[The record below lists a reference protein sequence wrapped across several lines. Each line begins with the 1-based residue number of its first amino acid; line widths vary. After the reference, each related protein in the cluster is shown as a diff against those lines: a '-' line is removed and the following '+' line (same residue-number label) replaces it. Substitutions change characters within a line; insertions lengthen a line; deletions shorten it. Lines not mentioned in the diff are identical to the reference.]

1 MKKSIIFGLL
11 ALVFSAAQLRA
22 QDAESRW
29 VDSVY
34 NSLTLEQ
41 RVAQLICMR
50 ANNPD
55 KPFDAN
61 VAKYIQKYNIGGVCF
76 FRADADA
83 QVKQTNEWQAMA
95 KTPLMVSID
104 AEWGLGMRVNKS
116 LSYPYQ
122 MTLGAIGNDDL
133 IYEMGQQ
140 VAEQCQRM
148 GIHVNFAPV
157 ADVNS
162 NAANPIIGMRSFG
175 ENPQTVGEKATAY
188 ALGMQ
193 SKGLTTTMKHFPGHG
208 NTSTDSHLTL
218 PTVTRTMDE
227 VRDIE
232 LAPFRYMIEHGVNGA
247 MVGHLYFPAIEK
259 VKNTS
264 SSLSHGVVTDLLKD
278 QMGFEG
284 LIFTDGLDMKGVTE
298 KVRQDSVPYVA
309 FMAGND
315 VLILPHDVPY
325 AIRTIKAAAER
336 DPEVAARVEESCKK
350 ILRYKYRAGLNKYK
364 KVSTENLMADIK
376 KKEYTDLRQRLYDE
390 AITMLRNDGNVIPL
404 ANNKKIAVVTIG
416 NTKNDVNN
424 GLIEHGYSTKSY
436 VVKKDEIGSKSAAW
450 LKELEKYDLVVVSI
464 EKTTMFANKNYGIN
478 DETVKF
484 FNRLV
489 AQNDVILNLFACPYA
504 LDMFRINNSVK
515 GLVVGYQDEVP
526 AVNAVVKLL
535 SGDMEPH
542 GTLPVSVSKF
552 NCGDGIVVGGPGR
565 KIHVLPS
572 KEVPAKKIV
581 PSKSAT
587 NTNTS
592 SEAGPSTLRQ
602 AQDSGTG
609 TDTAQVMLNDSVKPL
624 PTGEME
630 EKYVLRLDSVAEAG
644 IRNGAYPGCQIVA
657 MKDGK
662 VVYDK
667 CFGTFTYGGGHKV
680 QSDDLYD
687 IASCTKIFAS
697 TLAIMK
703 LYDDGLIDLNKTL
716 ADFFPYLK
724 GKAHGKLKLIDIMTH
739 QAGLKAWIPFYKMT
753 VDENGPMAEFYTTE
767 MDESH
772 SLRVAENIYLVND
785 YPDRIFDSVSKTPIG
800 KKKYLYSDMGFY
812 YMPKIVKLVTNQS
825 IEDYLN
831 EKFYIPMNLSH
842 ICYQPLN
849 HFTREQIAP
858 TENDTMF
865 RMQLVWG
872 DVHDQA
878 AAMMG
883 GVAGHAGLFA
893 NARDLAVLMQM
904 FLDEGTYQGVQ
915 YLKPETVRYFTR
927 APFAASNNN
936 RRGIGFDKLP
946 INMKG
951 SSTASKSGSM
961 KGYGHTGFT
970 GTFVWADPENKTLI
984 VFLSNRAYP
993 NTDPNKLVRQGIRT
1007 ALHDILYEAYPIQ
1020 E

>member
-1 MKKSIIFGLL
+1 MNIKKHLL
-11 ALVFSAAQLRA
+11 GCFVLFFSAAQCIA

-34 NSLTLEQ
+34 NSFTLEQ
-41 RVAQLICMR
+41 RVGQLICMR
-50 ANNPD
+50 ANQPD
-55 KPFDAN
+55 KPFFDD
-61 VAKYIQKYNIGGVCF
+61 VAKYIKKYNIGGVCF
-76 FRADADA
+76 FRADAEA
-83 QVKQTNEWQAMA
+83 QVKKTNEWQALA
-95 KTPLMVSID
+95 QTPLMVSID
-104 AEWGLGMRVNKS
+104 AEWGLAMRVNKT
-116 LSYPYQ
+116 LAYPYQ
-122 MTLGAIGNDDL
+122 MTLGAVADDQL

-157 ADVNS
+157 VDVNS
-162 NAANPIIGMRSFG
+162 NAANPVIGMRSFG
-175 ENPQTVGEKATAY
+175 EDPENVGNKGVAY
-188 ALGMQ
+188 AMGMQ
-193 SKGLTTTMKHFPGHG
+193 SKGLITSMKHFPGHG

-218 PTVTRTMDE
+218 PTVTRPIEE

-232 LAPFRYMIEHGVNGA
+232 LAPFRKMIENGVNGA

-264 SSLSHGVVTDLLKD
+264 SSLSYGVVTDLLKEE
-278 QMGFEG
+278 MGFEG
-284 LIFTDGLDMKGVTE
+284 LIFTDGLDMKGVSE
-298 KVRQDSVPYVA
+298 KVRNDSVPYVA

-315 VLILPHDVPY
+315 VLILPHDVPF
-325 AIRTIKAAAER
+325 AIKTIKAAAER
-336 DPEVAARVEESCKK
+336 DTVAAARLEESCKK
-350 ILRYKYRAGLNKYK
+350 ILRYKYRAGLNDYTAL
-364 KVSTENLMADIK
+364 STENLMTDLK
-376 KKEYTDLRQRLYDE
+376 KKSYIELRQQLYDE
-390 AITMLRNDGNVIPL
+390 AITMLRNENQVIPL

-424 GLIEHGYSTKSY
+424 GLIERGYSTTSF
-436 VVKKDEIGSKSAAW
+436 VVEKDKIASKSADW
-450 LKELEKYDLVVVSI
+450 LKKLEAYDLVVVNI

-515 GLVVGYQDEVP
+515 AVVVGYQDEVP
-526 AVNAVVKLL
+526 AVDAVVRLL
-535 SGDMEPH
+535 AGELEPH

-552 NCGDGIVVGGPGR
+552 KCGEGIVIGTPVTPR
-565 KIHVLPS
+565 YTLPF
-572 KEVPAKKIV
+572 KEEPV
-581 PSKSAT
+581 KSEPVKGQLMQ
-587 NTNTS
+587 NEPIPVE
-592 SEAGPSTLRQ
+592 SEPDMTLP
-602 AQDSGTG
+602 
-609 TDTAQVMLNDSVKPL
+609 VMKLD
-624 PTGEME
+624 
-630 EKYVLRLDSVAEAG
+630 EKYAQRLDSVAKAG
-644 IRNGAYPGCQIVA
+644 IKGKAYPGCQIVA
-657 MKDGK
+657 LKDGH
-662 VVYDK
+662 VVYDT
-667 CFGTFTYGGGHKV
+667 CFGTFTYGGGHHV
-680 QSDDLYD
+680 QPDDLYD

-739 QAGLKAWIPFYKMT
+739 QAGLKAWIPFYKVT
-753 VDENGPMAEFYTTE
+753 VDENGPMEAFYS
-767 MDESH
+767 DEIDKSH
-772 SLRVAENIYLVND
+772 NVRVAENLYLVND
-785 YPDRIFDSVSKTPIG
+785 YADRIFDSVSKTPLG

-812 YMPKIVKLVTNQS
+812 YMPKIVKQLTNQN

-831 EKFYIPMNLSH
+831 EKFYHPMNLWH

-849 HFTREQIAP
+849 HFIREQIAP
-858 TENDTMF
+858 TENDTVF
-865 RMQLVWG
+865 RKQLIWG

-878 AAMMG
+878 AAMFG

-904 FLDEGTYQGVQ
+904 LLDEGTYNGVQ

-927 APFAASNNN
+927 APFSSNDN

-946 INMKG
+946 VNKKG

-961 KGYGHTGFT
+961 KGFGHTGFT
-970 GTFVWADPENKTLI
+970 GTFVWADPKNKTVLI
-984 VFLSNRAYP
+984 FLSNRVHPDPEP
-993 NTDPNKLVRQGIRT
+993 NRLARQNIRT
-1007 ALHDILYEAYPIQ
+1007 ALHDILYEAYPIA

>member
-1 MKKSIIFGLL
+1 MNIKRRLLGCFVL
-11 ALVFSAAQLRA
+11 ALSAAQCFA

-41 RVAQLICMR
+41 RVGQLICMR
-50 ANNPD
+50 ANQPD
-55 KPFDAN
+55 KPFYDD
-61 VAKYIQKYNIGGVCF
+61 VAKYIKKYNIGGVCF
-76 FRADADA
+76 FRADAEA
-83 QVKQTNEWQAMA
+83 QVKKTNEWQALA
-95 KTPLMVSID
+95 QTPLMVSID
-104 AEWGLGMRVNKS
+104 AEWGLAMRVNKT
-116 LSYPYQ
+116 LAYPYQ
-122 MTLGAIGNDDL
+122 MTLGAIADDQL

-140 VAEQCQRM
+140 VADQCQRM

-175 ENPQTVGEKATAY
+175 ENPQKVGEKATAY

-193 SKGLTTTMKHFPGHG
+193 SKGMVTTMKHFPGHG

-218 PTVTRTMDE
+218 PTVTRPIEE

-232 LAPFRYMIEHGVNGA
+232 LAPFRYMIEQGVNGA

-264 SSLSHGVVTDLLKD
+264 SSLSHGVVTDLLKEE
-278 QMGFEG
+278 MGFEG
-284 LIFTDGLDMKGVTE
+284 LIFTDGLDMKGVSE
-298 KVRQDSVPYVA
+298 KVRNDSVPYVA

-315 VLILPHDVPY
+315 VLILPHDVPF
-325 AIRTIKAAAER
+325 AIKTIKAAAER
-336 DPEVAARVEESCKK
+336 DPEAEARLEESCKK
-350 ILRYKYRAGLNKYK
+350 ILRYKYRAGLNNYK
-364 KVSTENLMADIK
+364 PLSTENLMTDLK
-376 KKEYTDLRQRLYDE
+376 KKSYMELRQQLYDE
-390 AITMLRNDGNVIPL
+390 AITMLRNENQVIPL
-404 ANNKKIAVVTIG
+404 VNNKKIAVVTIG
-416 NTKNDVNN
+416 NTKNDVNS
-424 GLIEHGYSTKSY
+424 GLVERGYSTTSF
-436 VVKKDEIGSKSAAW
+436 VVEKDKLASKSADW
-450 LKELEKYDLVVVSI
+450 LKKLEAYDLVVVSI
-464 EKTTMFANKNYGIN
+464 EKTNMFANKNYGIN
-478 DETVKF
+478 NATVNF

-526 AVNAVVKLL
+526 AVDAVVRLL
-535 SGDMEPH
+535 SGELEPH

-552 NCGDGIVVGGPGR
+552 NCGDGIVIGR
-565 KIHVLPS
+565 PEPRYNLPF
-572 KEVPAKKIV
+572 KEAPV
-581 PSKSAT
+581 KSEPVKGQLMQ
-587 NTNTS
+587 NEPVENM
-592 SEAGPSTLRQ
+592 PDVTLPV
-602 AQDSGTG
+602 TK
-609 TDTAQVMLNDSVKPL
+609 L
-624 PTGEME
+624 E
-630 EKYVLRLDSVAEAG
+630 EKYALRLDSVAKAG
-644 IRNGAYPGCQIVA
+644 IRNKAFPGCQIVA
-657 MKDGK
+657 MKDGH
-662 VVYDK
+662 VVYDT

-680 QSDDLYD
+680 QPDDLYD

-697 TLAIMK
+697 TLAVMK

-724 GKAHGKLKLIDIMTH
+724 GKPHGKLKLIDIMTH
-739 QAGLKAWIPFYKMT
+739 QAGLKAWIPFYKVT
-753 VDENGPMAEFYTTE
+753 VNEDGPMEEFYSNQ
-767 MDESH
+767 MDKNH
-772 SLRVAENIYLVND
+772 SVRVAENLYLIND
-785 YPDRIFDSVSKTPIG
+785 YADRIFDSVSKTPLG

-812 YMPKIVKLVTNQS
+812 YMPKIVKQLTNQN
-825 IEDYLN
+825 IEDYLK
-831 EKFYIPMNLSH
+831 EKFYVPMNLSH

-858 TENDTMF
+858 TENDTVF
-865 RMQLVWG
+865 RMQLIWG

-878 AAMMG
+878 AAMFG

-893 NARDLAVLMQM
+893 NAHDLAVLMQM
-904 FLDEGTYQGVQ
+904 FLDEGTYNGVQ

-927 APFAASNNN
+927 APYSASNDN

-946 INMKG
+946 LNKKG

-970 GTFVWADPENKTLI
+970 GTFVWADPENKTVLI
-984 VFLSNRAYP
+984 FLSNRVHP
-993 NTDPNKLVRQGIRT
+993 FPDPNKLARQGIRT
-1007 ALHDILYEAYPIQ
+1007 ALHDILYEAYPIA

>member
-1 MKKSIIFGLL
+1 MNIKKRLLGCFVL
-11 ALVFSAAQLRA
+11 ALSVAQCFA

-41 RVAQLICMR
+41 RVGQLICMR
-50 ANNPD
+50 ANQPD
-55 KPFDAN
+55 KPFYED
-61 VAKYIQKYNIGGVCF
+61 VAKYIKKYNIGGVCF
-76 FRADADA
+76 FRADAEA
-83 QVKQTNEWQAMA
+83 QVKKTNEWQALA
-95 KTPLMVSID
+95 QTPLMVSID
-104 AEWGLGMRVNKS
+104 AEWGLAMRVNKT
-116 LSYPYQ
+116 LAYPYQ
-122 MTLGAIGNDDL
+122 MTLGAVADDQL

-157 ADVNS
+157 VDVNS
-162 NAANPIIGMRSFG
+162 NAANPVIGMRSFG
-175 ENPQTVGEKATAY
+175 ENPENVGNKGVAY
-188 ALGMQ
+188 AMGMQ
-193 SKGLTTTMKHFPGHG
+193 SKGLITSMKHFPGHG

-232 LAPFRYMIEHGVNGA
+232 LAPFRKMIEGGVNGA

-264 SSLSHGVVTDLLKD
+264 SSLSYGVVTDLLKEE
-278 QMGFEG
+278 MGFEG
-284 LIFTDGLDMKGVTE
+284 LIFTDGLDMKGVSE
-298 KVRQDSVPYVA
+298 KVRNDSVPYVA

-315 VLILPHDVPY
+315 VLILPHDVPF
-325 AIRTIKAAAER
+325 AIKTIKAAAER
-336 DPEVAARVEESCKK
+336 DPVAEARLEESCKK
-350 ILRYKYRAGLNKYK
+350 ILRYKYRAGLNNYK
-364 KVSTENLMADIK
+364 ALSTENLMTDLK
-376 KKEYTDLRQRLYDE
+376 KKSYIELRQQLYDE
-390 AITMLRNDGNVIPL
+390 AITMLRNENQVIPL

-416 NTKNDVNN
+416 NTKNDVNS
-424 GLIEHGYSTKSY
+424 GLVERGFSTTSF
-436 VVKKDEIGSKSAAW
+436 VVEKDKIASKSAEW
-450 LKELEKYDLVVVSI
+450 LKKLEAYDLVVVSI

-478 DETVKF
+478 DATVNF

-515 GLVVGYQDEVP
+515 AVVVGYQDEVP
-526 AVNAVVKLL
+526 AVDAVVRLL
-535 SGDMEPH
+535 AGELEPH

-552 NCGDGIVVGGPGR
+552 KCGEGIV
-565 KIHVLPS
+565 I
-572 KEVPAKKIV
+572 
-581 PSKSAT
+581 
-587 NTNTS
+587 
-592 SEAGPSTLRQ
+592 
-602 AQDSGTG
+602 GTP
-609 TDTAQVMLNDSVKPL
+609 VKPKYTL
-624 PTGEME
+624 PFKEEPVKSEPVKGQLMQNEPVESVPDVALPVSKMD
-630 EKYVLRLDSVAEAG
+630 EKYARRLDSVAKAG
-644 IRNGAYPGCQIVA
+644 IKGKAYPGCQIVA
-657 MKDGK
+657 MKDGN
-662 VVYDK
+662 VVYDT
-667 CFGTFTYGGGHKV
+667 CFGTFTYGGGHRV
-680 QSDDLYD
+680 QPDDMYD

-739 QAGLKAWIPFYKMT
+739 QAGLKAWIPFYKVT
-753 VDENGPMAEFYTTE
+753 VNEDGPMAEFYSNQ
-767 MDESH
+767 MDKNH
-772 SLRVAENIYLVND
+772 NVRVAENLYLIND
-785 YPDRIFDSVSKTPIG
+785 YADRIFDSVAKTPLG

-812 YMPKIVKLVTNQS
+812 YMPKIVKQLTNQN
-825 IEDYLN
+825 IEEYLN
-831 EKFYIPMNLSH
+831 EKFYRPMNLSH

-858 TENDTMF
+858 TENDTVF

-878 AAMMG
+878 AAMFG

-893 NARDLAVLMQM
+893 NAHDLAVLMQM
-904 FLDEGTYQGVQ
+904 FLDEGTYNGVQ

-927 APFAASNNN
+927 APYSSSNDN

-946 INMKG
+946 VNKKG

-970 GTFVWADPENKTLI
+970 GTFVWADPENKTVI
-984 VFLSNRAYP
+984 VFLSNRVHP
-993 NTDPNKLVRQGIRT
+993 FPDPNKLARQGIRT
-1007 ALHDILYEAYPIQ
+1007 TLHDILYEAYPIA

>member
-1 MKKSIIFGLL
+1 MNIKKYVLGLIAL
-11 ALVFSAAQLRA
+11 AFSAGQCLA

-61 VAKYIQKYNIGGVCF
+61 VAKYIKKYNIGGVCF
-76 FRADADA
+76 FRADAEA

-95 KTPLMVSID
+95 QTPLMVSID
-104 AEWGLGMRVNKS
+104 AEWGLGMRVNKT

-122 MTLGAIGNDDL
+122 MTLGAISDDEL

-175 ENPQTVGEKATAY
+175 ENPQMVGEKATAY

-218 PTVTRTMDE
+218 PTVTRTMEE

-232 LAPFRYMIEHGVNGA
+232 LAPFRYMIENGVNGA

-264 SSLSHGVVTDLLKD
+264 SSLSHGVVTDLLKEE
-278 QMGFEG
+278 MGFEG
-284 LIFTDGLDMKGVTE
+284 LIFTDGLDMKGVSE
-298 KVRQDSVPYVA
+298 KVRQDSVPYVS

-315 VLILPHDVPY
+315 VLILPLDVPF
-325 AIRTIKAAAER
+325 AIKTIKAAAER
-336 DPEVAARVEESCKK
+336 DSEVEARVEESCKK

-364 KVSTENLMADIK
+364 AVSTENLMTDL
-376 KKEYTDLRQRLYDE
+376 KKEAYTELRQQLYDE
-390 AITMLRNDGNVIPL
+390 AITMLRNEGNVIPL
-404 ANNKKIAVVTIG
+404 VNNKKIAVVTIG

-424 GLIEHGYSTKSY
+424 GLIERGYSTKSF
-436 VVKKDEIGSKSAAW
+436 VVKKDEIATKSAAW
-450 LKELEKYDLVVVSI
+450 LKELESYDLVVVSI

-535 SGDMEPH
+535 SGELEPH
-542 GTLPVSVSKF
+542 GTLPVSVNKF
-552 NCGDGIVVGGPGR
+552 NCGDGIVVGAPE
-565 KIHVLPS
+565 KKVHILPS
-572 KEVPAKKIV
+572 KEM
-581 PSKSAT
+581 PSKSISPAT
-587 NTNTS
+587 PATGMDTS
-592 SEAGPSTLRQ
+592 SAKSLEQ
-602 AQDSGTG
+602 N
-609 TDTAQVMLNDSVKPL
+609 VSVEL
-624 PTGEME
+624 DETYEH
-630 EKYVLRLDSVAEAG
+630 RLDSVAKAG
-644 IRNGAYPGCQIVA
+644 IRHGAYPGCQIVA
-657 MKDGK
+657 MKDGQ

-667 CFGTFTYGGGHKV
+667 CFGYFTYGGGHRV
-680 QSDDLYD
+680 QPNDLYD

-697 TLAIMK
+697 TLAVMK
-703 LYDDGLIDLNKTL
+703 LYDDGMIDLNKTL

-739 QAGLKAWIPFYKMT
+739 QAGLKAWVPFYKVT
-753 VDENGPMAEFYTTE
+753 VDENGPMAEFYSEE

-772 SLRVAENIYLVND
+772 NVRVAENLYLVND
-785 YPDRIFDSVSKTPIG
+785 YADRIFDSVAKTPLG

-812 YMPKIVKLVTNQS
+812 YIPKIVKQLTNQG

-831 EKFYIPMNLSH
+831 EKFYMPMNLSH

-849 HFTREQIAP
+849 HFTRDQIAP
-858 TENDTMF
+858 TENDTIF

-883 GVAGHAGLFA
+883 GMAGHAGLFA
-893 NARDLAVLMQM
+893 NAHDLAAIMQM

-915 YLKPETVRYFTR
+915 YLKPETVRYFTK
-927 APFAASNNN
+927 APFASSNNN

-946 INMKG
+946 IDKKG

-961 KGYGHTGFT
+961 RGYGHTGFT
-970 GTFVWADPENKTLI
+970 GTFVWADPANKLLI
-984 VFLSNRAYP
+984 IFLSNRVHP
-993 NTDPNKLVRQGIRT
+993 DTDPNKLVRQGTRT
-1007 ALHDILYEAYPIQ
+1007 ALHDILYEAYPIP

>member
-1 MKKSIIFGLL
+1 MTMKKTIIFGLL
-11 ALVFSAAQLRA
+11 AFVFSLGQLNA
-22 QDAESRW
+22 QDSESHW

-61 VAKYIQKYNIGGVCF
+61 VAKYIKKYNIGGVCF
-76 FRADADA
+76 FRADAEA
-83 QVKQTNEWQAMA
+83 QVKQTNEWQALA
-95 KTPLMVSID
+95 QTPLMVSID
-104 AEWGLGMRVNKS
+104 AEWGLGMRVNKT

-122 MTLGAIGNDDL
+122 MTLGAINDDKL

-148 GIHVNFAPV
+148 GIHVNFAPDV
-157 ADVNS
+157 DVNS
-162 NAANPIIGMRSFG
+162 NAANPVIGMRSFG
-175 ENPQTVGEKATAY
+175 EDPEKVGNKGVAY

-193 SKGLTTTMKHFPGHG
+193 NKGMITSMKHFPGHG
-208 NTSTDSHLTL
+208 NTATDSHATL
-218 PTVTRTMDE
+218 PVVTRTMDE
-227 VRDIE
+227 VYNIE
-232 LAPFRYMIEHGVNGA
+232 LAPFRKMIENGVNGA

-264 SSLSHGVVTDLLKD
+264 SSLSYGVVTDLLKEE
-278 QMGFEG
+278 MGFKG
-284 LIFTDGLDMKGVTE
+284 LIFTDGLDMKGVSE
-298 KVRQDSVPYVA
+298 KVHQDSVPYVA

-315 VLILPHDVPY
+315 VLILPHDVPF
-325 AIRTIKAAAER
+325 AIKTIKAAAER
-336 DPEVAARVEESCKK
+336 DPEVEARVEESCKK
-350 ILRYKYRAGLNKYK
+350 ILRYKYRAGLYHYK
-364 KVSTENLMADIK
+364 AASTENLMTDLK
-376 KKEYTDLRQRLYDE
+376 KKAYTDLRQQLYDE

-424 GLIEHGYSTKSY
+424 GLIEHGYNTKSF
-436 VVKKDEIGSKSAAW
+436 VVKKEDIGSKSAVW
-450 LKELEKYDLVVVSI
+450 LKELESYDLVVVSI
-464 EKTTMFANKNYGIN
+464 EKTTMFANKNYGISE
-478 DETVKF
+478 ETVNF

-504 LDMFRINNSVK
+504 LDLFRINNSVK
-515 GLVVGYQDEVP
+515 GVVIGYQDEVP
-526 AVNAVVKLL
+526 AVNAVVRLL
-535 SGDMEPH
+535 SGEMDPH
-542 GTLPVSVSKF
+542 GTLPVSVGKF
-552 NCGDGIVVGGPGR
+552 KCGDGIVMGASEKKVH
-565 KIHVLPS
+565 ILPS
-572 KEVPAKKIV
+572 EEMPPKELPQNGQLIQ
-581 PSKSAT
+581 SA
-587 NTNTS
+587 S
-592 SEAGPSTLRQ
+592 V
-602 AQDSGTG
+602 DS
-609 TDTAQVMLNDSVKPL
+609 L
-624 PTGEME
+624 PTAKLE
-630 EKYVLRLDSVAEAG
+630 EKYELRLDSVAKAG

-657 MKDGK
+657 MKDGN

-680 QSDDLYD
+680 QPDDLYD

-703 LYDDGLIDLNKTL
+703 LYDDGMIDLNKTL

-739 QAGLKAWIPFYKMT
+739 QSGLKAWIPFYKAT
-753 VDENGPMAEFYTTE
+753 VDENGPMEEFYSEE

-772 SLRVAENIYLVND
+772 TVRVAENLYLVND
-785 YPDRIFDSVSKTPIG
+785 YADRIFDSVSKTPLG

-812 YMPKIVKLVTNQS
+812 YMPKIVKQLTNQN

-831 EKFYIPMNLSH
+831 EKFYTPMNLSH

-849 HFTREQIAP
+849 HFTRDQIAP
-858 TENDTMF
+858 TENDTIF

-893 NARDLAVLMQM
+893 NAHDLAAIMQM
-904 FLDEGTYQGVQ
+904 FLDEGTFQGVR
-915 YLKPETVRYFTR
+915 YLKPETVRYFTK
-927 APFAASNNN
+927 APFAASNDN

-946 INMKG
+946 LNKKG

-970 GTFVWADPENKTLI
+970 GTFVWADPENDMLI
-984 VFLSNRAYP
+984 IFLSNRAYP

-1007 ALHDILYEAYPIQ
+1007 ALHDILYEAYPIS

>member
-1 MKKSIIFGLL
+1 MTMKKRFIFGLL
-11 ALVFSAAQLRA
+11 ALVLVGQLKA

-61 VAKYIQKYNIGGVCF
+61 VAKYIKRYNIGGVCF

-83 QVKQTNEWQAMA
+83 QVRQTNEWQAMA
-95 KTPLMVSID
+95 QTPLMVSSD
-104 AEWGLGMRVNKS
+104 GEWGLGMRVNKT

-122 MTLGAIGNDDL
+122 MTLGAISNDDL
-133 IYEMGQQ
+133 IYAMGQQ

-218 PTVTRTMDE
+218 PTVTRTMEE

-278 QMGFEG
+278 EMGFEG

-315 VLILPHDVPY
+315 VLILPTDVPF
-325 AIRTIKAAAER
+325 AIKTIKAAAER
-336 DPEVAARVEESCKK
+336 DAEVEARVEESCKK
-350 ILRYKYRAGLNKYK
+350 ILRYKYRAGLNNYK
-364 KVSTENLMADIK
+364 AVSTENLMTDLK
-376 KKEYTDLRQRLYDE
+376 KSAYTDLRQQLYDE

-404 ANNKKIAVVTIG
+404 VNNKKIAVVTIG

-424 GLIEHGYSTKSY
+424 GLIEHGYSTKSF

-450 LKELEKYDLVVVSI
+450 LKELEAYDLVVVSI

-515 GLVVGYQDEVP
+515 GLVIGYQDEVP

-535 SGDMEPH
+535 SGEMDAH
-542 GTLPVSVSKF
+542 GTLPVSVAKF
-552 NCGDGIVVGGPGR
+552 SCGDGIVTGAPVKKVHILPT
-565 KIHVLPS
+565 KEIPS
-572 KEVPAKKIV
+572 KMQDTGQLIQ
-581 PSKSAT
+581 
-587 NTNTS
+587 
-592 SEAGPSTLRQ
+592 SE
-602 AQDSGTG
+602 
-609 TDTAQVMLNDSVKPL
+609 SVEQN
-624 PTGEME
+624 PTGELG
-630 EKYVLRLDSVAEAG
+630 EKYAHRLDSVAKAG
-644 IRNGAYPGCQIVA
+644 IRNGAYPGCQIVV

-662 VVYDK
+662 MVYDK
-667 CFGTFTYGGGHKV
+667 CFGHFTYGGGHKV
-680 QSDDLYD
+680 QPDDLYD

-697 TLAIMK
+697 TLAVMK

-724 GKAHGKLKLIDIMTH
+724 GKTHGKLKLIDIMTH
-739 QAGLKAWIPFYKMT
+739 QAGLKAWVPFYKVT
-753 VDENGPMAEFYTTE
+753 VDENGPMTEFYSEE

-772 SLRVAENIYLVND
+772 KLRVAENLYLVND

-812 YMPKIVKLVTNQS
+812 YMPKIVKLITNQS

-858 TENDTMF
+858 TENDTIF
-865 RMQLVWG
+865 RRQLIWG

-893 NARDLAVLMQM
+893 NAHDLAALMQM

-915 YLKPETVRYFTR
+915 YLKPETVRYFTK
-927 APFAASNNN
+927 APFASSNDN

-946 INMKG
+946 INKKG

-984 VFLSNRAYP
+984 IFLSNRVYP
-993 NTDPNKLVRQGIRT
+993 NTDPNKLARQSIRT
-1007 ALHDILYEAYPIQ
+1007 ALHDILYEAYPIP

>member
-1 MKKSIIFGLL
+1 MKKRFIFGLL
-11 ALVFSAAQLRA
+11 ALVFVGQLKA

-76 FRADADA
+76 FRADAEA
-83 QVKQTNEWQAMA
+83 QVKQTNEWQAVA

-104 AEWGLGMRVNKS
+104 AEWGLGMRVNKT

-122 MTLGAIGNDDL
+122 MTLGAISDDDL

-193 SKGLTTTMKHFPGHG
+193 SRGLTTTMKHFPGHG

-218 PTVTRTMDE
+218 PTVTRTMEE

-232 LAPFRYMIEHGVNGA
+232 LAPFRYMIDHGVNGA

-278 QMGFEG
+278 EMGFEG

-315 VLILPHDVPY
+315 VLILPHDVPF

-336 DPEVAARVEESCKK
+336 DPEVEARVEESCKK

-364 KVSTENLMADIK
+364 AVSTANLMSDL
-376 KKEYTDLRQRLYDE
+376 KKEAYIDLRQRLYDE
-390 AITMLRNDGNVIPL
+390 AITLLRNDGNVIPL
-404 ANNKKIAVVTIG
+404 VNNKKIAVVTIG

-436 VVKKDEIGSKSAAW
+436 VVKKDEIGTKSAAW
-450 LKELEKYDLVVVSI
+450 LKELEAYDIVVVSI
-464 EKTTMFANKNYGIN
+464 EKTTMYANKNYGIN

-515 GLVVGYQDEVP
+515 GVVVGYQDEVP

-535 SGDMEPH
+535 SGEMDAH
-542 GTLPVSVSKF
+542 GTLPVSVNKF
-552 NCGDGIVVGGPGR
+552 KCGDGIVTGKPVKR
-565 KIHVLPS
+565 VHILPS
-572 KEVPAKKIV
+572 KEVPVREMPETGQVIQNEPV
-581 PSKSAT
+581 EQNPS
-587 NTNTS
+587 
-592 SEAGPSTLRQ
+592 
-602 AQDSGTG
+602 
-609 TDTAQVMLNDSVKPL
+609 
-624 PTGEME
+624 GELG
-630 EKYVLRLDSVAEAG
+630 EKYAHRLDSVAKAG
-644 IRNGAYPGCQIVA
+644 IRNGAYPGCQIVV

-662 VVYDK
+662 MVYDK
-667 CFGTFTYGGGHKV
+667 CFGHFTYGGGHKV
-680 QSDDLYD
+680 QPDDLYD

-697 TLAIMK
+697 TLAVMK

-739 QAGLKAWIPFYKMT
+739 QAGLKAWVPFYKVT
-753 VDENGPMAEFYTTE
+753 VDENGPMDEFYSDE
-767 MDESH
+767 MDENH
-772 SLRVAENIYLVND
+772 NLRVAENLYLVSD
-785 YPDRIFDSVSKTPIG
+785 YPDRIFDSVSKTPLG

-812 YMPKIVKLVTNQS
+812 YMPKIVKLITNQS

-831 EKFYIPMNLSH
+831 EKFYVPMNLSH

-858 TENDTMF
+858 TENDTIF
-865 RMQLVWG
+865 RKQLVWG

-893 NARDLAVLMQM
+893 NAHDLAALMQM
-904 FLDEGTYQGVQ
+904 ILDEGTYQGVQ
-915 YLKPETVRYFTR
+915 YLKPETVRYFTK
-927 APFAASNNN
+927 APFVTAFSAEMLRSRNPFMLRMYRRLSPASLS
-936 RRGIGFDKLP
+936 RIP
-946 INMKG
+946 
-951 SSTASKSGSM
+951 SATASAKAR
-961 KGYGHTGFT
+961 K
-970 GTFVWADPENKTLI
+970 ACPPKRLC
-984 VFLSNRAYP
+984 R
-993 NTDPNKLVRQGIRT
+993 IR
-1007 ALHDILYEAYPIQ
+1007 
-1020 E
+1020 

>member
-1 MKKSIIFGLL
+1 MNIKQTISFGLIGL
-11 ALVFSAAQLRA
+11 TMLVGQCFA

-50 ANNPD
+50 ANQPD
-55 KPFDAN
+55 KPFYEN
-61 VAKYIQKYNIGGVCF
+61 VAQYIKKYNIGGVCF
-76 FRADADA
+76 FRADAEA
-83 QVKQTNEWQAMA
+83 QVKQTNDWQALA
-95 KTPLMVSID
+95 QTPLMVTID
-104 AEWGLGMRVNKS
+104 AEWGLGMRVKKT

-122 MTLGAIGNDDL
+122 MTLGAITDDDL
-133 IYEMGQQ
+133 LYEMGQQ

-148 GIHVNFAPV
+148 GIQVNFAPV
-157 ADVNS
+157 VDVNS
-162 NAANPIIGMRSFG
+162 NPANPIIGMRSFG
-175 ENPQTVGEKATAY
+175 EDPQKVGEKGAAY

-193 SKGLTTTMKHFPGHG
+193 SKGLITSMKHFPGHG
-208 NTSTDSHLTL
+208 NTATDSHMTL
-218 PTVTRTMDE
+218 PTVTRTMEE

-232 LAPFRYMIEHGVNGA
+232 LAPFRYMIEEGVNGA
-247 MVGHLYFPAIEK
+247 MVGHLYFPAIEA

-264 SSLSHGVVTDLLKD
+264 SSLSHGVVTDLLKEE
-278 QMGFEG
+278 MGFEG
-284 LIFTDGLDMKGVTE
+284 LIFTDGLDMKGVSE

-315 VLILPHDVPY
+315 VLILPTDVPF
-325 AIRTIKAAAER
+325 AIKTIKAAAER
-336 DPEVAARVEESCKK
+336 DPQAAARVEESCKK
-350 ILRYKYRAGLNKYK
+350 ILRYKYRAGLNHYQPA
-364 KVSTENLMADIK
+364 STANLMDDLK
-376 KKEYTDLRQRLYDE
+376 KKSYLDLRKQLYEE
-390 AITMLRNDGNVIPL
+390 AVTLLRNDSQVMPL

-424 GLIEHGYSTKSY
+424 GLIERGFSTKSF
-436 VVKKDEIGSKSAAW
+436 VTTKENIGSKSAEW
-450 LKELEKYDLVVVSI
+450 LKQLEAYDLVVVSI

-515 GLVVGYQDEVP
+515 GVVVAYQDEVP
-526 AVNAVVKLL
+526 AVDAVVRLL
-535 SGDMEPH
+535 SGELEAK
-542 GTLPVSVSKF
+542 GTLPVSTNKF
-552 NCGDGIVVGGPGR
+552 KCGDGLVAMAPEKKVHI
-565 KIHVLPS
+565 LPS
-572 KEVPAKKIV
+572 KEI
-581 PSKSAT
+581 PSKGVQTLQNESVTAT
-587 NTNTS
+587 
-592 SEAGPSTLRQ
+592 PSGVL
-602 AQDSGTG
+602 D
-609 TDTAQVMLNDSVKPL
+609 
-624 PTGEME
+624 
-630 EKYVLRLDSVAEAG
+630 EKYVSKLDSVARLG
-644 IRNGAYPGCQIVA
+644 IRKGAYPGCQIVA

-662 VVYDK
+662 MVYDK
-667 CFGTFTYGGGHKV
+667 CFGNFTYGGGHKV
-680 QSDDLYD
+680 KPDDLYD

-739 QAGLKAWIPFYKMT
+739 QAGLKAWVPFYKVT
-753 VDENGPMAEFYTTE
+753 IDENGPMEEFYSDQL
-767 MDESH
+767 DENH
-772 SLRVAENIYLVND
+772 GVRVAENLYLIDD
-785 YPDRIFDSVSKTPIG
+785 YEDRIFDSVSKTALG

-812 YMPKIVKLVTNQS
+812 YMPKIVKMLTNQT

-831 EKFYIPMNLSH
+831 EKYYGPMNLNH

-858 TENDTMF
+858 TENDTVF
-865 RMQLVWG
+865 RKQLIWG

-878 AAMMG
+878 AAMFG

-893 NARDLAVLMQM
+893 NAHDLAALMQM
-904 FLDEGTYQGVQ
+904 LLDEGTYQGVR
-915 YLKPETVRYFTR
+915 YLKPETVRYFTK
-927 APFAASNNN
+927 APFAASNDN

-946 INMKG
+946 LNKKG
-951 SSTASKSGSM
+951 SCTASKLGSM
-961 KGYGHTGFT
+961 RGFGHTGFT
-970 GTFVWADPENKTLI
+970 GTFVWADPANDLI
-984 VFLSNRAYP
+984 IIFLSNRVYP
-993 NTDPNKLVRQGIRT
+993 DAEPNKLVRTGIRT
-1007 ALHDILYEAYPIQ
+1007 ALHDILYQAYPIP